1 MNKEIIL
8 GKEYFGIDLT
18 KDTADEAIFNGV
30 CVQKTISAS
39 GRVSVA
45 LQKVDKSTTEIYDD
59 ALCFETPHAA
69 RMYYNACRP
78 YWQKIKA
85 LRERTES
92 RVQKIKDKIFGKAQ
106 FPDFIK

>member
-8 GKEYFGIDLT
+8 GQEYFGIDLT

-45 LQKVDKSTTEIYDD
+45 LRK
-59 ALCFETPHAA
+59 
-69 RMYYNACRP
+69 
-78 YWQKIKA
+78 
-85 LRERTES
+85 RTES
-92 RVQKIKDKIFGKAQ
+92 RVQKIKDKIFGKAK
-106 FPDFIK
+106 FPDFIQ